1 MKPFSSAG
9 RQALA
14 DFFGAMV
21 TQKAHWYCLSVLP
34 ASDATN
40 VEVNQIFP
48 LLSTLLSVEPGL
60 MLSMLQLSGLAQ
72 LRRGKVSISIKTW
85 TEFIAEKRLDIEIT
99 TFSVVNRRYNFIPF
113 SVVNRRYNFIPVGS
127 WNKDRHPPQ
136 LPL

>member
-99 TFSVVNRRYNFIPF
+99 TFSVVNRRYNFI
-113 SVVNRRYNFIPVGS
+113 RVGS